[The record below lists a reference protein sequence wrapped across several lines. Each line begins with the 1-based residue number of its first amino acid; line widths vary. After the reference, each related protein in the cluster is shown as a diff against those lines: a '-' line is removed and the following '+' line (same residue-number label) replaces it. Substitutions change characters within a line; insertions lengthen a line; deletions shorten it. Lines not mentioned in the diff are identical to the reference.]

1 MTSACRR
8 VAFAAA
14 IATIAALCAVST
26 ASGQD
31 FFTQTGNLVDA
42 EASASL
48 SVFHPGSTGYIAVK
62 ATIRD
67 GWHINSHQPLDKFLI
82 PTRLLPR
89 LPRGIEALRV
99 LYPEPELAKLEVS
112 DSEMSLFHGIVVF
125 GVIIKIAKDTPPGE
139 YEIANVLEYQGCNN
153 LTCLEPGTVTASVRI
168 RIGTPGETTEAVN
181 TDIFSS
187 PPFVDKDGNLVRAAG
202 EAGAGGTGGGESF
215 GKTIEEKGMFLTFI
229 LIFLGGL
236 ALNLTPCIYPLI
248 PITISYFGGQSGGR
262 TSRTFTLS
270 LIYVLGMSITY
281 SALGIAAAMTG
292 SLFGSALQ
300 NTWVVLF
307 IVAMLAG
314 LAASMFGFWE
324 IRMPSF
330 LQRRTGS
337 AKQGGWG
344 AFFMG
349 LTVGIVAAPCI
360 GPIVLGLLTWVG
372 EMGKPVMGF
381 LMFFT
386 LAWGMGLPLIVL
398 ATASGSISKL
408 PRSGNWMIWIKKVF
422 GFILL
427 LMAIYFAKTLLPGSV
442 ATAGYVVVLVAG
454 GLFLGW
460 IDLVP
465 GMGKGFGRFRKVL
478 GVLMIAAAAWT
489 LFMPGGPFGRPAGKE
504 GIAFSPYTKEAFTAA
519 ERDGRGVMIDFS
531 ADWCVQCHELELI
544 TFTDPAVRSLSKRLT
559 NLKVDLTKSG
569 EAEKALKKE
578 FGIVGLP
585 TIIFFDAS
593 GNEVPGTRVTGFVG
607 PEALLGKMK
616 TIAGE

>member
-1 MTSACRR
+1 MIRTATCRR
-8 VAFAAA
+8 FALTAA
-14 IATIAALCAVST
+14 IAMIAALFAGST
-26 ASGQD
+26 ATGQD
-31 FFTQTGNLVDA
+31 FFTQTGNLVEA
-42 EASASL
+42 EASASI

-67 GWHINSHQPLDKFLI
+67 GWHINSHEPLEKFLI
-82 PTRLLPR
+82 PTRLLPS
-89 LPRGIEALRV
+89 LPRGIEATGV
-99 LYPEPELAKLEVS
+99 LYPAPELAKLEVS
-112 DSEMSLFHGIVVF
+112 DSEMSLFHGVVVF
-125 GVIIKIAKDTPPGE
+125 GVVIRIAKDTPPGE

-153 LTCLEPGTVTASVRI
+153 LTCLEPGMVTAPITI
-168 RIGTPGETTEAVN
+168 RVGAMEETAEAIN

-187 PPFVDKDGNLVRAAG
+187 PPFVDKDGNPVRTAG
-202 EAGAGGTGGGESF
+202 EASAGGGESF
-215 GKTIEEKGMFLTFI
+215 GKTIEEKGMFLTFV

-248 PITISYFGGQSGGR
+248 PITVSYFGGQAGGR

-300 NTWVVLF
+300 NPWVILF

-324 IRMPSF
+324 IRMPTF

-360 GPIVLGLLTWVG
+360 GPFVLGLLTWVG

-386 LAWGMGLPLIVL
+386 LAWGMGIPFIVL
-398 ATASGSISKL
+398 ATVSGSISRL
-408 PRSGNWMIWIKKVF
+408 PRSGNWMIWIRKFF

-427 LMAIYFAKTLLPGSV
+427 LMALYFARHLMS
-442 ATAGYVVVLVAG
+442 ATAAAIGYVVVLVAG

-460 IDLVP
+460 IDMVP
-465 GMGKGFGRFRKVL
+465 GMGRGFGRSRKIV
-478 GVLMIAAAAWT
+478 GVVMLAAAAWV
-489 LFMPGGPFGRPAGKE
+489 LFMPGGPFGGSSGKN
-504 GIAFSPYTKEAFTAA
+504 GIAFSPYSKEAFMAA
-519 ERDGRGVMIDFS
+519 VSGGRGVMIDFS
-531 ADWCVQCHELELI
+531 ADWCVPCHELEMI
-544 TFTDPAVRSLSKRLT
+544 SFTDPAVLSLSEKLAT
-559 NLKVDLTKSG
+559 LKVDLTRSG
-569 EAEKALKKE
+569 EREKELKKE
-578 FGIVGLP
+578 FGIVGVP

-593 GNEVPGTRVTGFVG
+593 GNEVPGTRITGFVG
-607 PEALLGKMK
+607 PEVLLGKMK